1 MRKMLSSQQSH
12 TSQNSK
18 GLYLVN
24 WAVTTHFTERIP
36 NQLWSSRSKCKGLVY
51 SMKSRQNMCPHCTIL
66 NMVTGVDVSCT
77 KLFHRGVC

>member
-36 NQLWSSRSKCKGLVY
+36 NQLWSSRSKCKGLVC